1 MLKKDIDYKKGLVLA
16 ALFVLIR
23 LVFASQ
29 QMMFIMPSSAPLDD
43 DLYFK
48 WAQSIA
54 SGNWLGEYDY
64 MTLSKYPFFAVYLAA
79 LHILHIPY
87 LMGNAVLWI
96 IGGVLSVM
104 CLAPILKKNW
114 HKIIFFASFIFNP
127 CTFTEHT
134 LRVYRDG
141 IFPLL
146 CTMFFIGMTGWALRL
161 KKHIKYNIGY
171 LILSGISLGLAY
183 ITREDGYWL
192 LPFAIAASV
201 ICAVYIIIDKQID
214 KKALRLISMTIP
226 GIITVLAVITICSIN
241 YIYYDVFTLT
251 DFNSGAFAR
260 CYGAMTTLHHEN
272 WRPLVTV
279 PKDVRERMY
288 EECPSFAP
296 FEEYLE
302 EDGIVNA
309 GYCSPRTGD
318 YQAGSFYW
326 AIRKAAQYIG
336 IYETPHT
343 AENFWNELADEVES
357 LRASDEN
364 SLPPRASL
372 TPPIRTEYVVPV
384 IEEAFYNMYHIAM
397 WSVINPEEDNVSD
410 NYTGEVQEWEE
421 FLHQKS
427 NYAAIEN
434 TDSPYYTPF
443 QLFNFKIMDGIIW
456 IYRLLTIPMLIYG
469 LYALIKSFIN
479 FKKQNFEKQ
488 IMSFVLLGFI
498 FMGIFRVFI
507 IAFMEV
513 AAFNIGFYSMYVGA
527 VYPLMVSFNVLA
539 PFLIKKD

>member
-1 MLKKDIDYKKGLVLA
+1 MLKKDIDYKKGLALA

-29 QMMFIMPSSAPLDD
+29 QMMYIMPSSAPLDD

-54 SGNWLGEYDY
+54 GGNWLGEYDH

-87 LMGNAVLWI
+87 LMGNAVMWV
-96 IGGVLSVM
+96 IGGALSVL
-104 CLAPILKKNW
+104 CLSPILKKNW
-114 HKIIFFASFIFNP
+114 HKLIFFISFIFNP
-127 CTFTEHT
+127 CTFTEYT

-192 LPFAIAASV
+192 LPFAVAAGV
-201 ICAVYIIIDKQID
+201 ICAVYIIIDKQLD

-226 GIITVLAVITICSIN
+226 GIITILAVITICSIN
-241 YIYYDVFTLT
+241 YKYYDVFTLT

-260 CYGAMTTLHHEN
+260 CYGAMTTLSHEN
-272 WRPLVTV
+272 WRPLVSV
-279 PKDVRERMY
+279 PVDVRERLY
-288 EECPSFAP
+288 DECPSFAP

-302 EDGIVNA
+302 EGGAVYG
-309 GYCSPRTGD
+309 GYCSPQTGD

-326 AIRKAAQYIG
+326 AIRKTAQILG
-336 IYETPHT
+336 IYETPQT
-343 AENFWNELADEVES
+343 AENFWNQLADEVEKV
-357 LRASDEN
+357 RASDEN

-372 TPPIRTEYVVPV
+372 TPPIRQEYVLPV
-384 IEEAFYNMYHIAM
+384 IKEAGSSMLKIVLWDGITSH
-397 WSVINPEEDNVSD
+397 EDTISD
-410 NYTGEVQEWEE
+410 NYTGEVPEWEE
-421 FLHQKS
+421 FLYQKS
-427 NYAAIEN
+427 NHAAIEYTN
-434 TDSPYYTPF
+434 IPYYTPF
-443 QLFNFKIMDGIIW
+443 QMFNYKIMDGIIW
-456 IYRLLTIPMLIYG
+456 IYRLLTIPLLAYG
-469 LYALIKSFIN
+469 LYALIKSFIS
-479 FKKQNFEKQ
+479 FKKQNYEKQ

-498 FMGIFRVFI
+498 LMSIFRVFI
-507 IAFMEV
+507 ISFMEI
-513 AAFNIGFYSMYVGA
+513 AAFNIGFYSMYMGA
-527 VYPLMVSFNVLA
+527 VYPLMVSFGMLA
-539 PFLIKKD
+539 PLLITKE